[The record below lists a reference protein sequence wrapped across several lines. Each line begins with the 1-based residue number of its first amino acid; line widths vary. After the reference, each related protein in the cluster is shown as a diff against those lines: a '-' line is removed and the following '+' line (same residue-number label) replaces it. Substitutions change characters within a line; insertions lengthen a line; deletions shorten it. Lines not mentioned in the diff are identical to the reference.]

1 MTNITSDLTKQVE
14 IEQMILSRLAAL
26 VAAVLWLGEHQRAL
40 WTPSQLDCD
49 SVFF

>member
-14 IEQMILSRLAAL
+14 IEQMILSQLAAL